1 MRLRSSKF
9 VFLLLL
15 VCSVQT
21 REEFAL
27 HLTASSVSGRAG
39 TEAQHREA
47 GSADLRRSLPASLP
61 VVPSARQTRLSAASR
76 AAHRTPWAMRRPALA
91 SVAVSS
97 FTGFLR
103 A

>member
-27 HLTASSVSGRAG
+27 HLIGSSVAKRAG

-47 GSADLRRSLPASLP
+47 GSADLRRSLPASPP
-61 VVPSARQTRLSAASR
+61 VDASTPETRLDAASR
-76 AAHRTPWAMRRPALA
+76 AAHRTPWSMRRPALA
-91 SVAVSS
+91 SAAISS